1 MAQFRS
7 ALTISDF
14 MSAGSLV
21 ACTAGVFTQLGKR
34 QIQAGELLSLGYGQ
48 GAGQD
53 TADGRIFVD
62 IRDNSA
68 SPGAV
73 VKGKLRLTAYTPQ
86 MRPLV
91 ILGEYRIET
100 LNQNN
105 NDRTKQLPFPESVY
119 QLSEDKYLVMEFMP
133 DSTAT
138 VGQSNSSCVI
148 DITEVQA

>member
-14 MSAGSLV
+14 MSSGSTV
-21 ACTAGVFTQLGKR
+21 ACTAGVYTQLGKR
-34 QIQAGELLSLGYGQ
+34 QIQAGELLSLGFGNQSGQ
-48 GAGQD
+48 NDSQ
-53 TADGRIFVD
+53 GRIFVD

-73 VKGKLRLTAYTPQ
+73 IKGKVRLTAYTPQ

-100 LNQNN
+100 LNANSG
-105 NDRTKQLPFPESVY
+105 DRTKWLPLSESVY
-119 QLSEDKYLVMEFMP
+119 QLSEDKYLVLEFMP
-133 DSTAT
+133 DATST
-138 VGQSNSSCVI
+138 VGANNSSCVI

>member
-7 ALTISDF
+7 ALTIADF
-14 MSAGSLV
+14 MASGSTV
-21 ACTAGVFTQLGKR
+21 SCTAGVYTILGKR

-68 SPGAV
+68 SPGV
-73 VKGKLRLTAYTPQ
+73 VIKGKARLTAYTPQ

-100 LNQNN
+100 LNQNST
-105 NDRTKQLPFPESVY
+105 DRTKQLAYPESVY
-119 QLSEDKYLVMEFMP
+119 QLSEDKYLVLEFMP
-133 DSTAT
+133 DATST
-138 VGQSNSSCVI
+138 VGANNSSAVV